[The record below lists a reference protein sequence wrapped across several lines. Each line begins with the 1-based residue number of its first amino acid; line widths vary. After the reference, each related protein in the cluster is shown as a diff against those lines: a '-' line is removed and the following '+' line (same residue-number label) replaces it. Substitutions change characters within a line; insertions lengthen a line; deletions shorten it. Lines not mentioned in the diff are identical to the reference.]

1 MTHDGRY
8 EENVDVYT
16 SARNDMATATA
27 LAAQA
32 GSTLPTIGM
41 KNMSLSDDAQAQP
54 LISLTP
60 HMPPELSLIHI

>member
-54 LISLTP
+54 LMS
-60 HMPPELSLIHI
+60 LSLIHI